1 MSPPAYRLTKAAEDN
16 LARLYEWGIDHF
28 GAETADTCYDRVI
41 RRLESIAEEP
51 MPWQGVDQ
59 IRPGYRRSVLK
70 AHAISYQIAAEYVLI
85 VRILG
90 RENPATSLPDAD

>member
-1 MSPPAYRLTKAAEDN
+1 MSPPAYRLTKAAEDD

-28 GAETADTCYDRVI
+28 GAEAADTYYDRVI
-41 RRLESIAEEP
+41 GRLESIAEEP
-51 MPWQGVDQ
+51 MLWQSVDH

-70 AHAISYQIAAEYVLI
+70 AHSIYYQIAAEHVLI
-85 VRILG
+85 VRILS